1 MYLPSMFFGGSSFI
15 HLLASNPRVVALFG
29 VGALVTSLLQTPFGT
44 ADVAGTAGY
53 VERLEAV
60 ARQQGQVDP
69 QTIEDARSA
78 AMALAQSPKGRL
90 NAIVEETLL
99 DCGATCL
106 AMETSRVVQNPV
118 LLHDVLFLHSLMEVN
133 RVRVAARAAAGNNG
147 NGGPSQY

>member
-1 MYLPSMFFGGSSFI
+1 MSF
-15 HLLASNPRVVALFG
+15 
-29 VGALVTSLLQTPFGT
+29 
-44 ADVAGTAGY
+44 DY
-53 VERLEAV
+53 
-60 ARQQGQVDP
+60 
-69 QTIEDARSA
+69 
-78 AMALAQSPKGRL
+78 RL